1 MGALRGFLK
10 AVRLTHR
17 ANGRSILPGSGKR
30 GAVMVRYR
38 AFVMGT
44 TGAVMKRHDFMS
56 TDDAAALEHALQYVD
71 YRDVQ
76 VWQLHRRV
84 GLLRHTDQAA

>member
-1 MGALRGFLK
+1 
-10 AVRLTHR
+10 
-17 ANGRSILPGSGKR
+17 
-30 GAVMVRYR
+30 MVRYR
-38 AFVMGT
+38 AFVMCT

>member
-1 MGALRGFLK
+1 
-10 AVRLTHR
+10 
-17 ANGRSILPGSGKR
+17 
-30 GAVMVRYR
+30 MVGYR

-44 TGAVMKRHDFMS
+44 TGEVVKRHDFVS
-56 TDDAAALEHALQYVD
+56 TDDAAALEYARRYVD
-71 YRDVQ
+71 YRDVE

>member
-1 MGALRGFLK
+1 MAAQVCGAVE
-10 AVRLTHR
+10 AW
-17 ANGRSILPGSGKR
+17 A
-30 GAVMVRYR
+30 AVMVSYR
-38 AFVMGT
+38 AFVMGA
-44 TGAVMKRHDFMS
+44 TGEITRRHDFMS
-56 TDDAAALEHALQYVD
+56 TDDAAALEHARQYVD